1 MADMP
6 WDELI
11 SEAGDRFNVPPEG
24 DYVAIIE
31 EAESTVSKNSGN
43 QMIALKLKISEG
55 PHSSK
60 RPKKTYMVKSA
71 KAAGMFLGHAK
82 AVGITADTLKKHNPT
97 MSQIAAVIVGKRV
110 SIEIKHE
117 EYRGET
123 QAVVNFAMKPP
134 PGGAVEVTSFPPISE
149 TLGHLQDAGAA
160 ATATPNTGYTTDPG
174 F

>member
-1 MADMP
+1 MADLD
-6 WDELI
+6 WDEI
-11 SEAGDRFNVPPEG
+11 VAEAGDRFNVPPEG
-24 DYVAIIE
+24 NFVAIIE
-31 EAESTVSKNSGN
+31 EAENAVSKNGGN
-43 QMIALKLKISEG
+43 PMIVLKLRISEG
-55 PHSSK
+55 PHANK

-82 AVGITADTLKKHNPT
+82 AVGISADTLKKLRPT
-97 MSQIAAVIVGKRV
+97 MAQIAAVLPGKRV

-134 PGGAVEVTSFPPISE
+134 PGGAVEITEFP
-149 TLGHLQDAGAA
+149 AVA
-160 ATATPNTGYTTDPG
+160 ATEPTAPAGGGQGFTSDPG